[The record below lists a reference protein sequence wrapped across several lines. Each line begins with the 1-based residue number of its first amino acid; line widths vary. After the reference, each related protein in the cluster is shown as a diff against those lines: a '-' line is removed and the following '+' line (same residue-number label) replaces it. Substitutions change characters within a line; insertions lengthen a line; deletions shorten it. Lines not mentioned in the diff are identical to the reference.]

1 MDDREK
7 YINEFQNS
15 IKAMED
21 VTDYVL
27 NELKKVDDNN
37 LGVILDIANDVKSLI
52 EYEKYEEALD
62 MIFIEKTNDNKKIEE
77 KKNFLNEILKKKPEL
92 DKKIKELSKQYKV
105 NLF

>member
-1 MDDREK
+1 M
-7 YINEFQNS
+7 N
-15 IKAMED
+15 
-21 VTDYVL
+21 DYVL

-62 MIFIEKTNDNKKIEE
+62 MIFIEKTYDKKKIEE

>member
-1 MDDREK
+1 
-7 YINEFQNS
+7 
-15 IKAMED
+15 MED

-27 NELKKVDDNN
+27 KELKKVGDNN
-37 LGVILDIANDVKSLI
+37 LGVILDIANEVKSLI

-62 MIFIEKTNDNKKIEE
+62 MIFIEKTNDEKKIEE

-92 DKKIKELSKQYKV
+92 DKKAKELSKQYKV

>member
-1 MDDREK
+1 M
-7 YINEFQNS
+7 
-15 IKAMED
+15 
-21 VTDYVL
+21 TDYVFK
-27 NELKKVDDNN
+27 ELKKVGDNN

-92 DKKIKELSKQYKV
+92 DKKAKELSKQYKV
-105 NLF
+105 NFFYN

>member
-1 MDDREK
+1 
-7 YINEFQNS
+7 
-15 IKAMED
+15 MED

-27 NELKKVDDNN
+27 NELKKVGDNN
-37 LGVILDIANDVKSLI
+37 SGVILDIANDMKSLI

-77 KKNFLNEILKKKPEL
+77 KNFLNEILKKKTEL
-92 DKKIKELSKQYKV
+92 DKKAKELSKQYKV

>member
-1 MDDREK
+1 MRGK
-7 YINEFQNS
+7 N
-15 IKAMED
+15 KAQIQPRGCGRRLKWDEIED

-62 MIFIEKTNDNKKIEE
+62 KIFIDKTND
-77 KKNFLNEILKKKPEL
+77 KKK
-92 DKKIKELSKQYKV
+92 
-105 NLF
+105 

>member
-1 MDDREK
+1 
-7 YINEFQNS
+7 
-15 IKAMED
+15 MED

-27 NELKKVDDNN
+27 NELKKVGDNG

-92 DKKIKELSKQYKV
+92 DKKAKELSKQYKV

>member
-1 MDDREK
+1 
-7 YINEFQNS
+7 
-15 IKAMED
+15 MED

-27 NELKKVDDNN
+27 KELKKVGDNN

>member
-1 MDDREK
+1 
-7 YINEFQNS
+7 
-15 IKAMED
+15 MED

-27 NELKKVDDNN
+27 NELKKVGDNN

-92 DKKIKELSKQYKV
+92 DKKAKELSKQYKV

>member
-1 MDDREK
+1 
-7 YINEFQNS
+7 
-15 IKAMED
+15 MED

-27 NELKKVDDNN
+27 NELKKVGDNN

>member
-1 MDDREK
+1 
-7 YINEFQNS
+7 
-15 IKAMED
+15 MED

-27 NELKKVDDNN
+27 KELKKVGDNN

-62 MIFIEKTNDNKKIEE
+62 MIFIEKTNDEKKIEE

>member
-1 MDDREK
+1 
-7 YINEFQNS
+7 
-15 IKAMED
+15 MED

-27 NELKKVDDNN
+27 KELKKVGDNN
-37 LGVILDIANDVKSLI
+37 LGVILDIANNVKSLI

>member
-1 MDDREK
+1 
-7 YINEFQNS
+7 
-15 IKAMED
+15 MED
-21 VTDYVL
+21 VTDYIFK
-27 NELKKVDDNN
+27 ELKKVGDNN
-37 LGVILDIANDVKSLI
+37 LGVILDIANDVKFLI

>member
-1 MDDREK
+1 
-7 YINEFQNS
+7 
-15 IKAMED
+15 MED

-27 NELKKVDDNN
+27 KELKKVDDNN
-37 LGVILDIANDVKSLI
+37 LGVILDIVNDVKSLI

-62 MIFIEKTNDNKKIEE
+62 MIFIEKTNDNKKIGE

-92 DKKIKELSKQYKV
+92 DKKAKELSKQYKV

>member
-1 MDDREK
+1 M
-7 YINEFQNS
+7 
-15 IKAMED
+15 
-21 VTDYVL
+21 
-27 NELKKVDDNN
+27 
-37 LGVILDIANDVKSLI
+37 KSPT

-92 DKKIKELSKQYKV
+92 DKKAKELSKQYKV

>member
-1 MDDREK
+1 
-7 YINEFQNS
+7 
-15 IKAMED
+15 MED

-27 NELKKVDDNN
+27 KELKKVGDNN

-52 EYEKYEEALD
+52 EYEKYEETLD
-62 MIFIEKTNDNKKIEE
+62 IIFIEKTYDKKKIEE

>member
-1 MDDREK
+1 MEDREK

-27 NELKKVDDNN
+27 NELKKVGDNN
-37 LGVILDIANDVKSLI
+37 SGVILDIANDVKSLI

-77 KKNFLNEILKKKPEL
+77 KNFLNEILKKKPEL
-92 DKKIKELSKQYKV
+92 DKKAKKLSKQYKV